1 MPAIGAGHMTAFL
14 VFPQTISVQI
24 NSSNPEAAT
33 LVVVEK
39 AAEAADARQFEFQ
52 LTRQDLQELRE
63 SITTELS
70 KEQLPG

>member
-1 MPAIGAGHMTAFL
+1 MTAFL
-14 VFPQTISVQI
+14 VFPQSISVQI

-39 AAEAADARQFEFQ
+39 AAEAADARQFEFHM
-52 LTRQDLQELRE
+52 TRQDLQELRE

-70 KEQLPG
+70 KEQLPE